1 MDQTKIEKQ
10 QRREAKELARR
21 ERQVKFKENK
31 FYIIYLFM
39 ILSLVFI
46 TDEIAS
52 TISIQ
57 FQSNIVNEFFVD
69 KKGMTLVEVLAVIAI
84 MGILAVLVVPS
95 IINMRNE
102 TLNEDYN
109 NRVEMIKNAAIEW
122 GNDNLN
128 LIPKD
133 VQNEYKDQ
141 RTLDSECAHP
151 TVGYLI
157 ESGYLKGASTSS
169 DEGYVMIN
177 PKTGEEM
184 NNLLVCIRY
193 DNNDLLNRKLVS
205 YIIEE

>member
-69 KKGMTLVEVLAVIAI
+69 KKGMTYGEGLSLFSAL
-84 MGILAVLVVPS
+84 GI
-95 IINMRNE
+95 
-102 TLNEDYN
+102 
-109 NRVEMIKNAAIEW
+109 
-122 GNDNLN
+122 
-128 LIPKD
+128 
-133 VQNEYKDQ
+133 
-141 RTLDSECAHP
+141 
-151 TVGYLI
+151 I
-157 ESGYLKGASTSS
+157 ESVISLSRS
-169 DEGYVMIN
+169 
-177 PKTGEEM
+177 
-184 NNLLVCIRY
+184 
-193 DNNDLLNRKLVS
+193 
-205 YIIEE
+205 

>member
-69 KKGMTLVEVLAVIAI
+69 KKGMTYIFVNTSKKKTADNSKNWSFSAVI
-84 MGILAVLVVPS
+84 
-95 IINMRNE
+95 
-102 TLNEDYN
+102 
-109 NRVEMIKNAAIEW
+109 
-122 GNDNLN
+122 
-128 LIPKD
+128 
-133 VQNEYKDQ
+133 
-141 RTLDSECAHP
+141 
-151 TVGYLI
+151 
-157 ESGYLKGASTSS
+157 
-169 DEGYVMIN
+169 
-177 PKTGEEM
+177 
-184 NNLLVCIRY
+184 
-193 DNNDLLNRKLVS
+193 
-205 YIIEE
+205 